1 MTSNTAD
8 PTTLLRPARSALL
21 DSIDGIAH
29 GVSHRV
35 EGLGEADG
43 NIGLGSP
50 RNKVDA
56 WRMRQLW
63 AEAIG
68 VDAET
73 IVTGGQIHEATI
85 LRAEAEDAGRGSR
98 DGIPHLGI
106 GDGLMT
112 DAPDVTL
119 LTLHADCQPILV
131 VDPRRPAIAAVHAG
145 WRGTVKNIAGAVVDA
160 MHRTYGSQPE
170 DLLVYLGPAL
180 AGCCAEM
187 GPEVTT
193 LWRETATRL
202 DIDPEAALSKP
213 GEREHFDVPEANR
226 SLLLAAGVRAEHI
239 DVSPECTRC
248 DTERWFSHRGHGPGA
263 GREGAFIAIR
273 SQVARVSPKK
283 DCPHT

>member
-1 MTSNTAD
+1 MTSKTAD
-8 PTTLLRPARSALL
+8 PMTLLRPARSALL
-21 DSIDGIAH
+21 DSVAGIAH

-43 NIGLGSP
+43 NIGMGTP
-50 RNKVDA
+50 RDKADA
-56 WRMRQLW
+56 WQMRQLW

-73 IVTGGQIHEATI
+73 IVTGGQIHEATV
-85 LRAEAEDAGRGSR
+85 LRVTAQDAAKGSR

-112 DAPDVTL
+112 DAPNVTL

-131 VDPRRPAIAAVHAG
+131 VDPKRPAIAAVHAG
-145 WRGTVKNIAGAVVDA
+145 WRGTVKNIAGAVVAA
-160 MHRTYGSQPE
+160 MGSTYDSQPE
-170 DLLVYLGPAL
+170 NLLVYLGPAL

-187 GPEVTT
+187 GPEVTA
-193 LWRETATRL
+193 LWRETAARF
-202 DIDPEAALSKP
+202 DIDPEVALSKP
-213 GEREHFDVPEANR
+213 GERAHFDAPEANR
-226 SLLLAAGVRAEHI
+226 RLLLAAGVRAEHI

-273 SQVARVSPKK
+273 PHRARA
-283 DCPHT
+283 

>member
-1 MTSNTAD
+1 MTSTAAD
-8 PTTLLRPARSALL
+8 PTTRMQPARSALL
-21 DSIDGIAH
+21 DRVGGIAH

-35 EGLGEADG
+35 AGLGTADG

-50 RNKVDA
+50 RDKADA
-56 WRMRQLW
+56 WAMRQRW

-73 IVTGGQIHEATI
+73 IVTAGQVHEADV
-85 LRAEAEDAGRGSR
+85 LRVSATDAGKGSR
-98 DGIPHLGI
+98 EGYPQLGI
-106 GDGLMT
+106 GDGLIT
-112 DAPDVTL
+112 DAPNVTL

-131 VDPRRPAIAAVHAG
+131 VDPARPAVAAVHAG

-160 MHRTYGSQPE
+160 MHEAYGSRPE

-187 GPEVTT
+187 GPEVIAW
-193 LWRETATRL
+193 WRETATSAG
-202 DIDPEAALSKP
+202 IDPEVAISRP

-226 SLLLAAGVRAEHI
+226 RLLLAAGVRDEHI
-239 DVSPECTRC
+239 DVSPECTKC

-273 SQVARVSPKK
+273 PGAAS
-283 DCPHT
+283 